1 MAMSRV
7 NSGGV
12 EFMRQ
17 AKSPGTLT
25 SPTAL
30 TESRE
35 SGVNTLAFLS
45 SSFVI
50 SIYIF
55 NIEGFNIAIVL
66 PLDSDNINH
75 QQTTSGEIYKAY

>member
-1 MAMSRV
+1 
-7 NSGGV
+7 
-12 EFMRQ
+12 MRQ
-17 AKSPGTLT
+17 AESPDTLT
-25 SPTAL
+25 SLTAL

-55 NIEGFNIAIVL
+55 NIEGFKIVTEL
-66 PLDSDNINH
+66 LLDSND
-75 QQTTSGEIYKAY
+75 KDR